1 MLGCTGTGCFVVGIV
16 TGFILAAIL
25 GLFIFFH
32 FNPDVRDSTLS
43 TVRQIWTSVRSGVDS
58 TLDTPPPPHT
68 PRAAEPQ
75 VPEAKPAPRGNY
87 RPAPAPRPAPS
98 TAPRGNY
105 RPAPAA
111 PQPAAQPQPRARIE
125 INL

>member
-25 GLFIFFH
+25 SLFIFFH

-43 TVRQIWTSVRSGVDS
+43 TVRQIWTSVRSGVDN
-58 TLDTPPPPHT
+58 TLDTPAPAGTNRPV
-68 PRAAEPQ
+68 EPQ
-75 VPEAKPAPRGNY
+75 IPEAKPAPREAAT
-87 RPAPAPRPAPS
+87 PAAGA
-98 TAPRGNY
+98 A
-105 RPAPAA
+105 APAA
-111 PQPAAQPQPRARIE
+111 PQPTGQPLPRARIE